1 MDEALGLAVSVSQRR
16 LPTAMPFAIA
26 QDIWLSKIYLRCLSP
41 VTSLTSAAI
50 DAIILTAHSLITV
63 QVTISHRHSAK
74 KRGFEEVSDSG
85 IKKHRTW
92 KHVFI
97 TDEDYRAR
105 PLRRQALKGLP
116 EGISIYS
123 AVFDVGRSDITVEDL
138 KAFEVSTSWHCT
150 GLCSLEIPGICS
162 RR

>member
-1 MDEALGLAVSVSQRR
+1 M
-16 LPTAMPFAIA
+16 LPT
-26 QDIWLSKIYLRCLSP
+26 
-41 VTSLTSAAI
+41 TSLTSAAI

-63 QVTISHRHSAK
+63 QVTISYRHSAK

-97 TDEDYRAR
+97 TDEDYRAG

-138 KAFEVSTSWHCT
+138 KAFEEYAPEDSMDLDVA
-150 GLCSLEIPGICS
+150 IF
-162 RR
+162 